1 MRKLLISSIIFA
13 ALTSCGNGNQSS
25 QEATTDTVA
34 EAIEAPAQPQEL
46 VLTDTGVG
54 PIQLGM
60 NAANVPATVEGLYDR
75 TAREMACDDEIITGY
90 LNDNTIITMELDE
103 NDNISGIS
111 VSSDA
116 PVKIQTTSGD
126 PYISR

>member
-1 MRKLLISSIIFA
+1 MRKIFVSTVLLA
-13 ALTSCGNGNQSS
+13 ALTACGGASQSS
-25 QEATTDTVA
+25 QQPSTDTVP
-34 EAIEAPAQPQEL
+34 EVVAQATQQL
-46 VLTDTGVG
+46 VLTDNGVG

-60 NAANVPATVEGLYDR
+60 NAADVPAKVDGLYDR

-90 LNDNTIITMELDE
+90 LNDNTMITMDLDE
-103 NDNISGIS
+103 DDNISGIS

-116 PVKIQTTSGD
+116 PVAIQTTSGE